1 MQVRQ
6 ARCLALFYYIDCSVA
21 IDMCHLYAYTVCSQ
35 DPLNVQL
42 ASHQGGSGEGSHAP
56 AISSSTPLFPA
67 TDGAHTSPSD
77 QGRLPP
83 LTGILTGLPT
93 GGGASPIKTG
103 RARPQQTGPPLSS
116 PSPLPARSNYH
127 YPGVSPASSPS
138 HAYISR
144 LSPPPPSPSPTPPAD
159 PHLDPGTLQGLMHMC
174 MEPKLP
180 ARRFH
185 AEEIT
190 QVWADVWGLG

>member
-1 MQVRQ
+1 M
-6 ARCLALFYYIDCSVA
+6 CHIG
-21 IDMCHLYAYTVCSQ
+21 MCHLYSQ

-42 ASHQGGSGEGSHAP
+42 ASHQGGCGEDSHAP
-56 AISSSTPLFPA
+56 AISSSAQLFPA
-67 TDGAHTSPSD
+67 TDTTNTSPKD
-77 QGRLPP
+77 QGELPP
-83 LTGILTGLPT
+83 LDGFPTGLPDALPT

-116 PSPLPARSNYH
+116 PAPLPARSNSH
-127 YPGVSPASSPS
+127 YPGDSPAFSPS
-138 HAYISR
+138 HAHISR

-180 ARRFH
+180 ARRVH

-190 QVWADVWGLG
+190 QVWTDVWGLV